1 MASSSGLTAA
11 VDAPDTDTDTL
22 VSSPLIGI
30 VVTAVGL
37 ASGVAAITTATLNQ
51 TSPRKFRDQMKETY
65 NETIRHSIIRKYCY

>member
-37 ASGVAAITTATLNQ
+37 ASGVAAITTATLQPNKSSKVQ
-51 TSPRKFRDQMKETY
+51 RPDEGNIQ
-65 NETIRHSIIRKYCY
+65 